1 MSDTFGVAIGV
12 TDEELR
18 VVVHVPSEID
28 SGWSDPEAFQ
38 SLVESVVWDRLDRE
52 ATLRAVAAEATT
64 GDTVT
69 LGTVTLEPDGA
80 VIDASL
86 SAPSEAGTGSADG

>member
-1 MSDTFGVAIGV
+1 MSDTFGVGVSV

-18 VVVHVPSEID
+18 FVVHVPSEID

-52 ATLRAVAAEATT
+52 ATLRAIAAEGTA

-69 LGTVTLEPDGA
+69 LGTVTLEPDGT
-80 VIDASL
+80 VVDASL
-86 SAPSEAGTGSADG
+86 SAPSEEGTGPVDG